1 MSATLT
7 PIPFFTDDIT
17 LIPHSVSTELAD
29 KVSKPLTVSDF
40 VTATGALHVGLFNTS
55 DHELLIQTI
64 LPDGRQFFAQ
74 GPEMFPVFH

>member
-17 LIPHSVSTELAD
+17 LVPHSVSTGLSD
-29 KVSKPLTVSDF
+29 KLSKPLTVSDF
-40 VTATGALHVGLFNTS
+40 VTATGAQRVGLFNTD

-64 LPDGRQFFAQ
+64 LPDGREFFAR